1 MNATGLYTDMLTGKT
16 SVICDNISIPVADFL
31 SDPVTTADDK
41 EKIKTALFP
50 KAALQAPI
58 SAPRYK
64 VIYIAGGKER
74 QSAWLYSEVHAQ
86 QGLAMMKA
94 KYGEKNAIIYVD

>member
-1 MNATGLYTDMLTGKT
+1 MGNSKH
-16 SVICDNISIPVADFL
+16 P
-31 SDPVTTADDK
+31 
-41 EKIKTALFP
+41 
-50 KAALQAPI
+50 LQTPI

-64 VIYIAGGKER
+64 VMYLVGGKER
-74 QSAWLYSEVHAQ
+74 QSAWLYDEAHAQ